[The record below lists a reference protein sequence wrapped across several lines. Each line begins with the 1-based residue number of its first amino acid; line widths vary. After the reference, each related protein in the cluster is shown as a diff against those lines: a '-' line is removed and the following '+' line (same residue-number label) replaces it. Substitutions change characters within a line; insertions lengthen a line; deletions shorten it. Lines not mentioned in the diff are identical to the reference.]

1 LQTAVPACFHSAA
14 TAATAAAA
22 AAALQS
28 LTLLLLHPLLL
39 LQVKEH
45 IGIADSEVY
54 LHHFWGHYLF
64 IPLFFNRGLIN
75 WAMPKRWR
83 LPTAL
88 LEELATSVR
97 VMARLLWTVHL
108 DYSQVG

>member
-1 LQTAVPACFHSAA
+1 VPVH
-14 TAATAAAA
+14 
-22 AAALQS
+22 
-28 LTLLLLHPLLL
+28 TLLLLLL

-45 IGIADSEVY
+45 IVLADSEVY
-54 LHHFWGHYLF
+54 LHHFWGHYVF
-64 IPLFFNRGLIN
+64 IPLFFNRAFIN
-75 WAMPKRWR
+75 WCMPNRWR

-108 DYSQVG
+108 DYSQVRFRPCNLKFEF